1 MCLRKNKNR
10 SLIISLLVILAANC
24 GWGIQ
29 VSENPIF
36 KHFKAI
42 ISFRAVSLTYLH
54 TTTN

>member
-10 SLIISLLVILAANC
+10 SLIISLLVLLAANG

-29 VSENPIF
+29 VFETPILGIF
-36 KHFKAI
+36 KGI
-42 ISFRAVSLTYLH
+42 MSFPAVSLTYLH